1 MVELDKL
8 RSGFARFLVLFLW
21 AHVPLMALVAQ
32 GVGRPALA
40 PALFTA
46 ALAGALHLTWLRQ
59 GAAPPTRYISAVALM
74 AQPALLL
81 YLLAGHP
88 WQMDMHMYFFAG
100 LALLIGWCDWRV
112 VVVAAGAVALHHLT
126 FNLLL
131 PSAIFPGGA
140 GLERVYL
147 HAGIVVLQTAVLVWL
162 SNTLVSSFGRIGA
175 MRDQILRS
183 NETLER
189 RVEERTQEARA
200 ASVAKSLFLANMSHE
215 IRTPMNAILGF
226 SHLALRTDLTPK
238 QRDYLLKIKSAS
250 SALLGLIN
258 DILDFSKIEAGKL
271 SLERAPFD
279 LRAALEGVSS
289 IAAVR
294 ALEKGVALHFDI
306 APELPAVLV
315 GDSLRFNQ
323 VLLNLVSNGI
333 KFTEQG
339 EVVVTL
345 RMLERRGSD
354 ITLEVSVRDTGIGM
368 SAEQQARLFHSF
380 SQADSS
386 TTRKFGGTGLGLA
399 ISRQLVEL
407 MGGGIE
413 VVSQPGKGSTFRFTI
428 RMSAGEGSSLPAC
441 LPAEDLKRLRVM
453 IVDDDAGS
461 QEILREIFATW
472 SIRADCASSAE
483 QAFRML
489 EQATAQGGTYD
500 LVLMDWKMPGI
511 DGMEAARQIQR
522 QAGLGPMPTVMM
534 VSAYGRE
541 EAMQQAEAAGT
552 SAFLVK
558 PVEAEVLLD
567 TISNIFIDGRLPA
580 PQPQPAPALEGLP
593 RVAPEFQGARV
604 LLAEDNEINC
614 EVAVEILTDAGLVVE
629 IARNGRAACD
639 MLLSEGARFDAVLMD
654 VQMPE
659 MDGIEA
665 TARIRQQIPA
675 DRLPIIAMTAHAYE
689 QERQRCFAA
698 GMNDHVAKPV
708 DPAWLVATLNRWL
721 KPVGNPVAMP
731 LPAPVAAAPSPAVDL
746 PAALPPFDLG
756 RALVR
761 VNGKRALL
769 RKLVIDFGRNFGD
782 VVATLRQQ
790 AGDGALDDA
799 RRTAHTL
806 KGVAASLEVAEVA
819 EAARQLED
827 ALALRDTS
835 GLDALLSRLEAALH
849 PALAASRSL
858 VTEAPPVAP
867 PSAPAHLDYS
877 AMRPALAELREQL
890 QRRSLR
896 ARKTLEAMEASLGDR
911 PEAAGLR
918 PVAAAM
924 AALDFTGATALLDE
938 LIAETDALEGVAE

>member
-1 MVELDKL
+1 MVELEKL
-8 RSGFARFLVLFLW
+8 RVGFARFLVLFLW
-21 AHVPLMALVAQ
+21 AHVPLVVLVAQ
-32 GVGRPALA
+32 GVGRPPVA
-40 PALFTA
+40 PALFAA
-46 ALAGALHLTWLRQ
+46 ALAGALHLTWLRH
-59 GAAPPTRYISAVALM
+59 GAAPPTRYISAAALM

-81 YLLAGHP
+81 YLLSGHP

-131 PSAIFPGGA
+131 PAAIFPGDA

-162 SNTLVSSFGRIGA
+162 SNKLSSSFSHIGA
-175 MRDQILRS
+175 MRDEILLS
-183 NETLER
+183 NEMLER

-271 SLERAPFD
+271 SLEHAPFS
-279 LRAALEGVSS
+279 LRASLESVSS

-294 ALEKGVALHFDI
+294 TLEKGVALRFDI
-306 APELPAVLV
+306 APDLPATLI

-339 EVVVTL
+339 EVVVAL
-345 RMLERRGSD
+345 RVIDRRGAD
-354 ITLEVSVRDTGIGM
+354 MTIEVLVRDTGIGM
-368 SAEQQARLFHSF
+368 SAEQQAKLFQSF

-386 TTRKFGGTGLGLA
+386 TTRRFGGTGLGLA

-407 MGGGIE
+407 MGGHIE
-413 VVSQPGKGSTFRFTI
+413 VASQPGQGSTFRFTI
-428 RMSAGEGSSLPAC
+428 RMAAGEENALPAF
-441 LPAEDLKRLRVM
+441 LPPEDLKRLRVL

-472 SIRADCASSAE
+472 AIRADCASSAE

-489 EQATAQGGTYD
+489 EQAAARGSIYD
-500 LVLMDWKMPGI
+500 LVLMDWKMPGT

-522 QAGLGPMPTVMM
+522 RAGQGPVPTVMM

-541 EAMQQAEAAGT
+541 EAMLEAEAAGT

-558 PVEAEVLLD
+558 PVEADMLLD
-567 TISNIFIDGRLPA
+567 TISSIFIDGRLPA
-580 PQPQPAPALEGLP
+580 ARAQPASAQEALP
-593 RVAPEFQGARV
+593 RVAPEFRGARV

-639 MLLSEGARFDAVLMD
+639 ILLSEGARFDAVLMD

-665 TARIRQQIPA
+665 TTRIRQHIPA

-698 GMNDHVAKPV
+698 GMNDHVTKPV

-721 KPVGNPVAMP
+721 KPVSSPAAA
-731 LPAPVAAAPSPAVDL
+731 APVPQAAAPSPATDL
-746 PAALPPFDLG
+746 PAALPPFDLD

-769 RKLVIDFGRNFGD
+769 RKLIIDFGRNFAD
-782 VVATLRQQ
+782 AAATLRQQ
-790 AGDGALDDA
+790 AEDGALDDA

-806 KGVAASLEVAEVA
+806 KGVAASLEAGEVA
-819 EAARQLED
+819 AAASALED
-827 ALALRDTS
+827 ALARHDSS
-835 GLDALLSRLEAALH
+835 GLVALLSGLEAALH

-858 VTEAPPVAP
+858 VVEAPPAAAP
-867 PSAPAHLDYS
+867 AAPAHLDYS
-877 AMRPALAELREQL
+877 AVLPALADLREQL

-896 ARKTLEAMEASLGDR
+896 ARRTLETMEATLGDT

-924 AALDFTGATALLDE
+924 AALDFTGAAALLDE
-938 LIAETDALEGVAE
+938 LTGQTNALEGVTE

>member
-1 MVELDKL
+1 MVELEKL
-8 RSGFARFLVLFLW
+8 RAGFARFLVLFLW
-21 AHVPLMALVAQ
+21 AHVPLMALVAH
-32 GVGRPALA
+32 VAGRPPLA
-40 PALFTA
+40 PALFA
-46 ALAGALHLTWLRQ
+46 AAMAGVLHLTWLRE
-59 GAAPPTRYISAVALM
+59 GAAPPTRYVSAVALM

-112 VVVAAGAVALHHLT
+112 VVVAAVAVAVHHLT

-131 PSAIFPGGA
+131 PSALFPGDA
-140 GLERVYL
+140 GLGRVYL

-162 SNTLVSSFGRIGA
+162 SNTLVSSFSRIGA
-175 MRDQILRS
+175 MRDEILRS
-183 NETLER
+183 NEMLER

-238 QRDYLLKIKSAS
+238 QRDYLVKIKSAS

-271 SLERAPFD
+271 SLERAPFG
-279 LRAALEGVSS
+279 LRASLDSVSS

-294 ALEKGVALHFDI
+294 AQEKGVGLRFDI
-306 APELPAVLV
+306 APDLPAVLV

-333 KFTEQG
+333 KFTERG

-345 RMLERRGSD
+345 RVLERRGTD
-354 ITLEVSVRDTGIGM
+354 IAIETSVRDTGIGM
-368 SAEQQARLFHSF
+368 SAEQQARLFQSF

-407 MGGGIE
+407 MGGSIE
-413 VVSQPGKGSTFRFTI
+413 VASQPGRGSTFRFTI
-428 RMSAGEGSSLPAC
+428 RMAAGEQDAPRASLP
-441 LPAEDLKRLRVM
+441 PEDLQRLRVL

-472 SIRADCASSAE
+472 SIHADCASSAE

-489 EQATAQGGTYD
+489 EQAAARGGTYD
-500 LVLMDWKMPGI
+500 LVLMDWKMPGT

-522 QAGLGPMPTVMM
+522 SAGMGPVPTVMM

-541 EAMQQAEAAGT
+541 EAMLEAEAAGT

-558 PVEAEVLLD
+558 PVEAGMLLD

-580 PQPQPAPALEGLP
+580 AQASPAPEPAPVALP
-593 RVAPEFQGARV
+593 RVAPEFLGARV
-604 LLAEDNEINC
+604 LLAEDNEINR

-629 IARNGRAACD
+629 IARNGRAACEK
-639 MLLSEGARFDAVLMD
+639 LLSEGAQFDAVLMD

-665 TARIRQQIPA
+665 TARIRRHFPA
-675 DRLPIIAMTAHAYE
+675 ERLPIIAMTAHAYE
-689 QERQRCFAA
+689 QERQRCFTA
-698 GMNDHVAKPV
+698 GMNDHVTKPV

-721 KPVGNPVAMP
+721 KPRSSPEAAP
-731 LPAPVAAAPSPAVDL
+731 PPAPAPSPAGDL
-746 PAALPPFDLG
+746 PASLPPFDLD
-756 RALVR
+756 RALVW

-769 RKLVIDFGRNFGD
+769 RKLIIDFGQNFVD
-782 VVATLRQQ
+782 VAGTLRRQ
-790 AGDGALDDA
+790 ADEGALDDA

-806 KGVAASLEVAEVA
+806 KGVAASLEAGEVA
-819 EAARQLED
+819 QAAQRLED
-827 ALALRDTS
+827 ALARRDTS
-835 GLDALLSRLEAALH
+835 DLPALLARLEAALQ

-858 VTEAPPVAP
+858 VAAARSTAAVPPA
-867 PSAPAHLDYS
+867 AARLDYS
-877 AMRPALAELREQL
+877 ALRPALAELREQL

-896 ARKTLEAMEASLGDR
+896 ARKTLEGMEAALGDT

-924 AALDFTGATALLDE
+924 AALDFAGAVALLDE
-938 LIAETDALEGVAE
+938 LTGQADTLEGVAE

>member
-1 MVELDKL
+1 MVELEKL
-8 RSGFARFLVLFLW
+8 RVGFARFLVLFLW
-21 AHVPLMALVAQ
+21 AHVPLVVLVAQ
-32 GVGRPALA
+32 GVGRPPVA
-40 PALFTA
+40 PALFA
-46 ALAGALHLTWLRQ
+46 GALAGALHLTWLRH

-81 YLLAGHP
+81 YLLSGHP

-131 PSAIFPGGA
+131 PAAIFPGDA

-162 SNTLVSSFGRIGA
+162 SNTLASSFSHIGA
-175 MRDQILRS
+175 MRDEILLS
-183 NETLER
+183 NEMLER

-271 SLERAPFD
+271 SLERTPFN
-279 LRAALEGVSS
+279 LRASLESVSS

-294 ALEKGVALHFDI
+294 ALEKGVALRFDI
-306 APELPAVLV
+306 APDLPATLI
-315 GDSLRFNQ
+315 GDLLRFNQ

-339 EVVVTL
+339 EVVVAL
-345 RMLERRGSD
+345 RVIDRRGAD
-354 ITLEVSVRDTGIGM
+354 MTIEVLVRDTGIGM
-368 SAEQQARLFHSF
+368 SAEQQAKLFQSF

-386 TTRKFGGTGLGLA
+386 TTRRFGGTGLGLA

-407 MGGGIE
+407 MGGHIE
-413 VVSQPGKGSTFRFTI
+413 VASQPGQGSTFRFTI
-428 RMSAGEGSSLPAC
+428 RMAAGEENTLPAF
-441 LPAEDLKRLRVM
+441 LPPEDLKRLRVL

-472 SIRADCASSAE
+472 AIRADCASSAE

-489 EQATAQGGTYD
+489 EQAAARGSIYD
-500 LVLMDWKMPGI
+500 LVLMDWKMPGT

-522 QAGLGPMPTVMM
+522 RAGQGPVPTVMM

-541 EAMQQAEAAGT
+541 EAMLEAEAAGT

-558 PVEAEVLLD
+558 PVEADMLLD
-567 TISNIFIDGRLPA
+567 TISSIFIDGRLPA
-580 PQPQPAPALEGLP
+580 ARAQPASAQEALP
-593 RVAPEFQGARV
+593 RVAPEFRGARV

-639 MLLSEGARFDAVLMD
+639 ILLSEGARFDAVLMD

-665 TARIRQQIPA
+665 TTRIRQHIPA

-698 GMNDHVAKPV
+698 GMNDHVTKPV

-721 KPVGNPVAMP
+721 KPVSS
-731 LPAPVAAAPSPAVDL
+731 PAAAAPVPQAAALPVTDL
-746 PAALPPFDLG
+746 PEVLPPFDLS

-769 RKLVIDFGRNFGD
+769 RKLIIDFGRNFAD
-782 VVATLRQQ
+782 AAATLRQQ
-790 AGDGALDDA
+790 AEDGALDDA

-806 KGVAASLEVAEVA
+806 KGVAASLEAGEVA
-819 EAARQLED
+819 AAASALED
-827 ALALRDTS
+827 ALARHDSS
-835 GLDALLSRLEAALH
+835 GLVALLSRLEAALY

-858 VTEAPPVAP
+858 VVEAPPA
-867 PSAPAHLDYS
+867 APAAPARLDYS
-877 AMRPALAELREQL
+877 AVLPALADLREQL

-896 ARKTLEAMEASLGDR
+896 ARRTLETMEATLGDT

-924 AALDFTGATALLDE
+924 AALDFTGAAALLDE
-938 LIAETDALEGVAE
+938 LTGQSNALEGVAE